1 MTVVIG
7 LVGGIASGKSLVA
20 EELGRL
26 GAEVL
31 DADRAAHAALAE
43 AEVVG
48 KLVARWGQEVVDE
61 GGKVDRAALAARVF
75 KQSPEGRTD
84 LEFLES
90 LLHPTIRADF
100 VQRVDEHRRDGAPA
114 VVIDAPLLLE
124 AGWGPMCDEVV
135 FVDSDRG
142 VRLERALGR
151 GWSEAEFDG
160 REASQLP
167 IPEKKQAATRV
178 LPNRGSAEDLRQ
190 ETARFWAE
198 RVEREA

>member
-26 GAEVL
+26 GAVVL

-43 AEVVG
+43 PAIAG
-48 KLVARWGQEVVDE
+48 QLVARWGDEIVDAGGVVD
-61 GGKVDRAALAARVF
+61 RSAIAARVF
-75 KQSPEGRTD
+75 RQSPEGRAD
-84 LEFLES
+84 LEFLEG
-90 LLHPTIRADF
+90 LLHPKIRADF
-100 VQRVDEHRRDGAPA
+100 VRSLDGHRREGAAA

-124 AGWGPMCDEVV
+124 AGWGSLCDEIV
-135 FVDSDRG
+135 FVDSAREDR
-142 VRLERALGR
+142 LLRALAR
-151 GWSEAEFDG
+151 GWTEADFDG

-167 IPEKKQAATRV
+167 ITEKKQAATCV
-178 LPNRGSAEDLRQ
+178 LPNRGGTDALRQ

-198 RVEREA
+198 RIAPGA